1 MPRGD
6 GTGPYGTF
14 INCTD
19 PATGLTRPLY
29 RYRYGGYV
37 PPVPP
42 AAAPQTYLPP
52 TPPAYPRYSGY
63 APRGYPYGGYG
74 YPGYGYPRYGYPG
87 YGYGLGLGLGRRRGR
102 GWGGGGRGRW

>member
-6 GTGPYGTF
+6 GTGPNGTF

-29 RYRYGGYV
+29 RYRYGGYI

-52 TPPAYPRYSGY
+52 TPPAYPSYSGY

-74 YPGYGYPRYGYPG
+74 YPGYGYPGYGYPG
-87 YGYGLGLGLGRRRGR
+87 YGYGFGLGRRRGR